1 MRRLGWLSLSIVLLA
16 GCGGDSPT
24 QPTRAALA
32 LQVMRGDDLAV
43 GLRVTESGGVGARI
57 TSVRIDT
64 PARAASFSETQLQQS
79 SCGAVVPANGSWS
92 CQFIGQQAFGGRPA
106 PSAQAR
112 VELIDDGGNNHWLNG
127 SY

>member
-32 LQVMRGDDLAV
+32 LQVMRGESLAV

-64 PARAASFSETQLQQS
+64 PRGSISRGETQV
-79 SCGAVVPANGSWS
+79 CGAVVPANGSWA
-92 CQFIGQQAFGGRPA
+92 CQFISQQVFGGPA

-112 VELIDDGGNNHWLNG
+112 VELIDDRGNNHSLTG